1 MSRRRLIAIARK
13 EFTQIWRDTR
23 SLMIVLLMPIMLMGL
38 LGYGTS
44 LDAKHI
50 PVYVFDREGSQD
62 SQALLK
68 RFQASEYFDLV
79 TTVNN
84 YQAIV
89 SALDAGRC
97 RIGLVIP
104 WDFSKRLRSSGG
116 VSIQALIDA
125 SDDNSANLAIGY
137 AQAVVGGFSRDVQL
151 DWISR
156 QGQAS
161 ETAAALSVE
170 ARTWFNE
177 ELESKNFI
185 VPGVVVMVMA
195 MVGALLSSLTIAR
208 EWERGSMEQ
217 LISTPVTPAEILLG
231 KLLPYFVIGLFE
243 TALCAAIGVWWFEVP
258 FRGTLI
264 TLFVTSALFLVAT
277 LGVGF
282 WFSVATKNQL
292 MASQLALMAT
302 LLPSSLLSG
311 FTFPIDQM
319 PAPIRAVT
327 YLVSSRYY
335 VTILKSV
342 FLKGTG
348 VGALT
353 GPVTALAIYACVIG
367 FLAMRSFHKTLD

>member
-1 MSRRRLIAIARK
+1 MSRRRLIAMARK
-13 EFTQIWRDTR
+13 EFIQIWRDTR

-68 RFQASEYFDLV
+68 RFQASEYFDLI

-84 YQAIV
+84 YHAIV

-156 QGQAS
+156 QGQAGQ
-161 ETAAALSVE
+161 TAAALSVE

-258 FRGTLI
+258 FRGTVA

-348 VGALT
+348 VGALA
-353 GPVTALAIYACVIG
+353 GPATALAIYACVIG

>member
-1 MSRRRLIAIARK
+1 
-13 EFTQIWRDTR
+13 
-23 SLMIVLLMPIMLMGL
+23 
-38 LGYGTS
+38 
-44 LDAKHI
+44 
-50 PVYVFDREGSQD
+50 
-62 SQALLK
+62 
-68 RFQASEYFDLV
+68 
-79 TTVNN
+79 
-84 YQAIV
+84 
-89 SALDAGRC
+89 
-97 RIGLVIP
+97 
-104 WDFSKRLRSSGG
+104 
-116 VSIQALIDA
+116 
-125 SDDNSANLAIGY
+125 
-137 AQAVVGGFSRDVQL
+137 
-151 DWISR
+151 
-156 QGQAS
+156 
-161 ETAAALSVE
+161 
-170 ARTWFNE
+170 
-177 ELESKNFI
+177 
-185 VPGVVVMVMA
+185 MA

>member
-1 MSRRRLIAIARK
+1 
-13 EFTQIWRDTR
+13 
-23 SLMIVLLMPIMLMGL
+23 
-38 LGYGTS
+38 
-44 LDAKHI
+44 
-50 PVYVFDREGSQD
+50 
-62 SQALLK
+62 
-68 RFQASEYFDLV
+68 
-79 TTVNN
+79 
-84 YQAIV
+84 
-89 SALDAGRC
+89 
-97 RIGLVIP
+97 
-104 WDFSKRLRSSGG
+104 
-116 VSIQALIDA
+116 
-125 SDDNSANLAIGY
+125 
-137 AQAVVGGFSRDVQL
+137 
-151 DWISR
+151 
-156 QGQAS
+156 
-161 ETAAALSVE
+161 VE

-217 LISTPVTPAEILLG
+217 LISTPVTPLEILLG

-258 FRGTLI
+258 FRGTLA

-348 VGALT
+348 VGALA
-353 GPVTALAIYACVIG
+353 GPVTALTIYACVIG

>member
-1 MSRRRLIAIARK
+1 MSRRRLIAMARK
-13 EFTQIWRDTR
+13 EFIQIWRDTR

-79 TTVNN
+79 TTINN
-84 YQAIV
+84 YPAMV

-104 WDFSKRLRSSGG
+104 WDFSKRLRSSRG
-116 VSIQALIDA
+116 VSIQALIDGT
-125 SDDNSANLAIGY
+125 DDNSANLAIAY
-137 AQAVVGGFSRDVQL
+137 AQAVVGGFSRNVQL

-156 QGQAS
+156 QGQAAQ
-161 ETAAALSVE
+161 TAAALSVE

-258 FRGTLI
+258 FRGTLT
-264 TLFVTSALFLVAT
+264 TLFITSALFLIAT
-277 LGVGF
+277 LGLGF

-348 VGALT
+348 VGALA
-353 GPVTALAIYACVIG
+353 GPITALAIYACVIG
-367 FLAMRSFHKTLD
+367 WLAMRSFHKTLD